1 MLFKYYYQLGTPVLF
16 LYWRYLASSA
26 PMQESGGGGNM
37 NSRLIVFSAA
47 LLYSSAASAQQT
59 TASAQPVTVQLECHD
74 LASSGNFVASD
85 ETLVNG
91 MACRQVRQKPKQSL
105 AGQPSGAATVQS
117 TEQTNARA
125 SASVQSNFAAS
136 STAAA
141 PSSAPAD
148 NQPAAGVATAP
159 ATAASMKIVAGAK
172 VYIAPMEGFENYLVA
187 AFGKKK
193 VQLIPVA
200 DQNQAD
206 YVISGTS
213 VDKKAGWAKI
223 AFMGNIHSDNAASI
237 TMADRRTGA
246 IVYAYAVDKKS
257 TLHGQ
262 QTTAEACAKH
272 LEAHIE
278 GHN

>member
-1 MLFKYYYQLGTPVLF
+1 
-16 LYWRYLASSA
+16 
-26 PMQESGGGGNM
+26 M
-37 NSRLIVFSAA
+37 NSRLIVVSAA

-59 TASAQPVTVQLECHD
+59 AASAQPVTVQLECHD
-74 LASSGNFVASD
+74 LASSGNFVGSD

-91 MACRQVRQKPKQSL
+91 MACRQVKQKPKQSNTNQSS
-105 AGQPSGAATVQS
+105 GQSNVQS
-117 TEQTNARA
+117 TEPANTQA
-125 SASVQSNFAAS
+125 SASAQNNFPAS
-136 STAAA
+136 ANA
-141 PSSAPAD
+141 APAD
-148 NQPAAGVATAP
+148 NQSAVAVPTVP

-172 VYIAPMEGFENYLVA
+172 VYIAPMEGFESYLVA

-200 DQNQAD
+200 DQSQAD
-206 YVISGTS
+206 YVIAGTS
-213 VDKKAGWAKI
+213 VDKKAGWAKM

-237 TMADRRTGA
+237 TMTDRRTGA

-278 GHN
+278 GRN

>member
-1 MLFKYYYQLGTPVLF
+1 
-16 LYWRYLASSA
+16 
-26 PMQESGGGGNM
+26 M
-37 NSRLIVFSAA
+37 NTRLIVFSAA

-59 TASAQPVTVQLECHD
+59 TASVQPSTVQMECHD

-91 MACRQVRQKPKQSL
+91 MACRQVKQTPKQSL
-105 AGQPSGAATVQS
+105 SAQSTGQAVASTAVAGQSFATS
-117 TEQTNARA
+117 AA
-125 SASVQSNFAAS
+125 SA
-136 STAAA
+136 A
-141 PSSAPAD
+141 PVAPAM
-148 NQPAAGVATAP
+148 
-159 ATAASMKIVAGAK
+159 AASMNIVAGSK

-193 VQLIPVA
+193 VHLIPVA

-237 TMADRRTGA
+237 TMTDRRTGA

>member
-1 MLFKYYYQLGTPVLF
+1 MK
-16 LYWRYLASSA
+16 
-26 PMQESGGGGNM
+26 ESEGGGNM
-37 NSRLIVFSAA
+37 NSRWIVFSAA
-47 LLYSSAASAQQT
+47 LLYSSGASAQQT

-85 ETLVNG
+85 ETLING

-105 AGQPSGAATVQS
+105 TGQPSGTATVQS
-117 TEQTNARA
+117 TEQPPVQANAQA
-125 SASVQSNFAAS
+125 SASAQNNLAAS

-141 PSSAPAD
+141 PSE
-148 NQPAAGVATAP
+148 P

-200 DQNQAD
+200 DQSQAD

-237 TMADRRTGA
+237 TMTDRRTGA

>member
-1 MLFKYYYQLGTPVLF
+1 
-16 LYWRYLASSA
+16 
-26 PMQESGGGGNM
+26 M
-37 NSRLIVFSAA
+37 NTRLIVFSAA

-59 TASAQPVTVQLECHD
+59 TASVPPSTVQMECHD

-91 MACRQVRQKPKQSL
+91 MACRQVKQSSKQSL
-105 AGQPSGAATVQS
+105 SAQSTGQAAASTAVAGQNFATS
-117 TEQTNARA
+117 AA
-125 SASVQSNFAAS
+125 SA
-136 STAAA
+136 A
-141 PSSAPAD
+141 PVAPAM
-148 NQPAAGVATAP
+148 
-159 ATAASMKIVAGAK
+159 AASMNIVAGSK

-193 VQLIPVA
+193 VHLIPVA

-237 TMADRRTGA
+237 TMTDRRTGA

>member
-1 MLFKYYYQLGTPVLF
+1 
-16 LYWRYLASSA
+16 
-26 PMQESGGGGNM
+26 M
-37 NSRLIVFSAA
+37 NSRLIVLSAA

-91 MACRQVRQKPKQSL
+91 LACRQVKQKPKQSVS
-105 AGQPSGAATVQS
+105 GQPAGVATVQS
-117 TEQTNARA
+117 TEQTKAQAYAPIQN
-125 SASVQSNFAAS
+125 NFAAS
-136 STAAA
+136 TTPAA
-141 PSSAPAD
+141 PSSAGAD
-148 NQPAAGVATAP
+148 SQPVAGVATAP
-159 ATAASMKIVAGAK
+159 ATAASMKIVAGSR
-172 VYIAPMEGFENYLVA
+172 VYIAPMDGFENYLVA

-206 YVISGTS
+206 YVITGTS